1 MIKLNEMNISEISN
15 NSNSK
20 IKDINLEGLQYII
33 EKETPVYI
41 RNR

>member
-1 MIKLNEMNISEISN
+1 MNISEISN
-15 NSNSK
+15 NNSK

-41 RNR
+41 RNSYIDMIL